1 MAAGG
6 KEVLMRWTCVIPNVP
21 VRDVPAAQEW
31 YRETLGLDVNWI
43 WQDNFGSVGSGYV
56 ELFLYESDDPKPVVC
71 SVFVD
76 DVDAIYERSRGGGGE
91 IVSELELKPWD
102 VREFSIRDPDGNV
115 LRIGQGA
122 EQSAEN
128 ETLTTAE
135 GAL

>member
-1 MAAGG
+1 MQ
-6 KEVLMRWTCVIPNVP
+6 WTCVIPNVT

-31 YRETLGLDVNWI
+31 YRDTLGLDVNWI

-76 DVDAIYERSRGGGGE
+76 DVETIYERSRERGGE

-115 LRIGQGA
+115 LRIGEGA
-122 EQSAEN
+122 EESAES

-135 GAL
+135 EAL

>member
-1 MAAGG
+1 
-6 KEVLMRWTCVIPNVP
+6 MRWTCVIPNLP

-43 WQDNFGSVGSGYV
+43 WQNNFGSVGSGYV
-56 ELFLYESDDPKPVVC
+56 ELFLYQSDDPKPVVC
-71 SVFVD
+71 SFFVD
-76 DVDAIYERSRGGGGE
+76 DVDALYERSGGRGGE

-115 LRIGQGA
+115 LRIGQGV
-122 EQSAEN
+122 EESAES

-135 GAL
+135 EAL